1 MELTVCSH
9 LFYRHPI
16 HPETPPKIPFL
27 PVCLYRLV
35 ILCQRLS
42 FVFTIFGAIY
52 ICMYVCTYGLSLC
65 CLAAPGVVLAP
76 AVNQSCDDACA
87 GRRCDVAA
95 LWLLNESCDVI
106 ARVVPGCSRCAS
118 ASADSYADGVLPA
131 VDAEGR
137 AVCWR
142 AYPHYI
148 SCETASQRYRR
159 ICVCR
164 G

>member
-1 MELTVCSH
+1 VC
-9 LFYRHPI
+9 
-16 HPETPPKIPFL
+16 
-27 PVCLYRLV
+27 V
-35 ILCQRLS
+35 
-42 FVFTIFGAIY
+42 
-52 ICMYVCTYGLSLC
+52 YVCMYGLSLC
-65 CLAAPGVVLAP
+65 CRAALGVVLAP